1 MEAKITEDVSR
12 RKISKFRSDASI
24 EWQCQSDKLQPGEK
38 KLRVIQDG
46 KTGKFKMEAGKEN
59 SSRTLGENMDRAA
72 VFEKIDQLGLPVE
85 KAVDREW
92 DLGDFKEPV
101 VSHTQSTQEKEIIF
115 NKAKDMKPGDEL
127 SYTLPNFRISEG
139 TRDVQGETITL
150 ACVEKGRLQYV
161 PRDLEQ
167 MEKSSEEKVPM
178 ARRIPSSELTGE
190 FKSGNVNLKHRPNQL
205 GFDTP
210 VTYALTEIKDVKMV
224 KGKYN
229 EEEIEALK
237 AGKPVDYD
245 KIYDRN
251 PIKDK
256 EAYISHVLKENK
268 PDFTHG
274 ENTAFTT
281 MKEEWDSAI
290 NKEELEIRLKKE
302 KGLSVKEDYNKFNEK
317 IGLMREAQRSVI
329 KAKNTDRLDAIIGLR
344 RAAKQFE
351 RQGKEWRKLS
361 KDCKDLADKLTLGNN
376 LEVIV
381 STSQK
386 RDENLATLGKSLKQ
400 IYPDINKG
408 LGNVNELRSEKIMEE
423 FQKKQKEILEEQLK
437 KQQEKA
443 QAKEQ
448 TKPKAKGLQRKPAS
462 GRSLER

>member
-1 MEAKITEDVSR
+1 M
-12 RKISKFRSDASI
+12 
-24 EWQCQSDKLQPGEK
+24 
-38 KLRVIQDG
+38 
-46 KTGKFKMEAGKEN
+46 
-59 SSRTLGENMDRAA
+59 
-72 VFEKIDQLGLPVE
+72 
-85 KAVDREW
+85 
-92 DLGDFKEPV
+92 
-101 VSHTQSTQEKEIIF
+101 
-115 NKAKDMKPGDEL
+115 
-127 SYTLPNFRISEG
+127 
-139 TRDVQGETITL
+139 
-150 ACVEKGRLQYV
+150 
-161 PRDLEQ
+161 
-167 MEKSSEEKVPM
+167 
-178 ARRIPSSELTGE
+178 
-190 FKSGNVNLKHRPNQL
+190 
-205 GFDTP
+205 
-210 VTYALTEIKDVKMV
+210 
-224 KGKYN
+224 
-229 EEEIEALK
+229 
-237 AGKPVDYD
+237 
-245 KIYDRN
+245 
-251 PIKDK
+251 
-256 EAYISHVLKENK
+256 
-268 PDFTHG
+268 
-274 ENTAFTT
+274 NTAFTT

-400 IYPDINKG
+400 MYPDINKG